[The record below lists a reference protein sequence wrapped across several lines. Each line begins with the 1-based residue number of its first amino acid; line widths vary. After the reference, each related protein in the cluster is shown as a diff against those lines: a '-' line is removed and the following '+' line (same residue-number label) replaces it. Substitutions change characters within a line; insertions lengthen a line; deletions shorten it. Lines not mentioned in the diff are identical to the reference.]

1 MSPDPAVQE
10 RAFNALAAIDAGRA
24 VEALEAAIKNGEPA
38 ARLEALQLLDRFP
51 QANTDIVFSALRTAL
66 GDSDMNMKL
75 YAIQASVKRGGS
87 EGINLLDQAFSSPD
101 ANVRLM
107 VVEGV
112 AETKEGEPLL
122 RHALSDPD
130 EAVAVSAS
138 ALLKQASS
146 SIDQSSITT
155 DRQSH

>member
-1 MSPDPAVQE
+1 MFLPV
-10 RAFNALAAIDAGRA
+10 
-24 VEALEAAIKNGEPA
+24 
-38 ARLEALQLLDRFP
+38 
-51 QANTDIVFSALRTAL
+51 
-66 GDSDMNMKL
+66 
-75 YAIQASVKRGGS
+75 
-87 EGINLLDQAFSSPD
+87 
-101 ANVRLM
+101 NVRLM

-112 AETKEGEPLL
+112 AETKEGELLL

>member
-1 MSPDPAVQE
+1 M
-10 RAFNALAAIDAGRA
+10 
-24 VEALEAAIKNGEPA
+24 
-38 ARLEALQLLDRFP
+38 
-51 QANTDIVFSALRTAL
+51 T
-66 GDSDMNMKL
+66 
-75 YAIQASVKRGGS
+75 
-87 EGINLLDQAFSSPD
+87 LLDQAFSSPD
-101 ANVRLM
+101 ADVRLM
-107 VVEGV
+107 VVEGM

-138 ALLKQASS
+138 ALLNQEAGS